1 VLVVAV
7 GVSFTGFGFWQLQR
21 HDARMERND
30 VALERMAAAPAD
42 LAAVL
47 AQADAE
53 GPSGDVPHLAYRRV
67 RVSGT
72 FDPAFEVLRR
82 PVSRDGTPGYHVVT
96 PLVQADGTAVL
107 VERGWIPQELDEV
120 PVAAAPPPEGAVTI
134 EGWLFPTERPPT
146 GALAALAPR
155 DPPEG
160 RLRTVAY
167 VDDERLARQM
177 PYDLEAGIVLYD
189 PPPRAPGDRT
199 LPLPPPR
206 PEIGAGSHLGY
217 AIQWFSFAFIA
228 VVGYGALVRRVARD
242 AAAEGSPERRAP
254 HA

>member
-1 VLVVAV
+1 MLVVVV

-30 VALERMAAAPAD
+30 VALARMAAAPAD

-47 AQADAE
+47 AQVDAE
-53 GPSGDVPHLAYRRV
+53 SSGDVHPLAYRRV

-72 FDPAFEVLRR
+72 FDAAFEVLRR
-82 PVSRDGTPGYHVVT
+82 PVSRDGMPGYHVVT
-96 PLVQADGTAVL
+96 PLVRADGTAVL
-107 VERGWIPQELDEV
+107 VERGWVPQELDIV
-120 PVAAAPPPEGAVTI
+120 PVEEAPPPAGEVTI
-134 EGWLFPTERPPT
+134 EGWLFPTERPPS

-177 PYDLEAGIVLYD
+177 PYELERAVVLYD

-206 PEIGAGSHLGY
+206 PEIGA
-217 AIQWFSFAFIA
+217 
-228 VVGYGALVRRVARD
+228 
-242 AAAEGSPERRAP
+242 
-254 HA
+254 